1 MDPPA
6 ERGLAPYPPDLHGPH
21 GVGQPTVWQ
30 WRGTGRCRRRHRW
43 LALLALAAGFL
54 RLSACI
60 NSDRAAGV
68 AYLKAQSALRAGD
81 FRKSLAVARDGL
93 RRWPEGDP
101 AWKFRL
107 VSAEDLIYLGDL
119 KEARALLEAPGRPSD
134 ASTQARRMMDNAKV
148 AQGSEPEKASKLIRE
163 ALQVA
168 LDSHDSDVIC
178 MVRLRLSQVVPTSA
192 EAELYG
198 RAALADAERERNPF
212 LLTWARM
219 NLGFNQARFSRFDEA
234 IPLLDD
240 ARENARS
247 CGAKHLLAASLGNL
261 GWCYLML
268 GDMDRAQDA
277 LTRAEALS
285 EQIGVPDYQQ
295 RWLGELGNIYMRRGD
310 LDRAASYQQRA
321 ATLARDIGNDAWLAI
336 AFTNLSEISID
347 RGDLTAAR
355 SYNDQAL
362 AIQRH
367 LNDERWLVYSETL
380 SAEIERLARQY
391 DRAKSGYETVI
402 ERAPRA
408 NAPDILWYAYGR
420 LGALYQDT
428 GRPELAEA
436 QYRKAIETIDREWN
450 KLSSDDWKTTFLAPY
465 SLIGFF
471 KDYVDFLI
479 VRGQTEKALEIAE
492 SSRARVLNQRLEH
505 RGAVPPNF
513 QLSKLLNAAR
523 EFHTVIVSYWLTPRR
538 SAAWVIGSGRL
549 SRFDLPPEQEIAD
562 LVQKYTNTITQGG
575 DPLTQND
582 PAAPAL
588 YQAVLAPLA
597 KLIPPGSN
605 VIVVPDGAL
614 HQLNFETLVVPG
626 PPPHYWI
633 EDVAIA
639 TAPSLR
645 VLGSNDHKPARTPKL
660 LLLGEPVLTGQE
672 FPPLPN
678 VAHEIAAVEE
688 DFPPP
693 NRAVFTGASAVPEQY
708 AKSSPANFTNIHF
721 ATHATA
727 NRESPL
733 NSAIILSHQGEN
745 YKLYARDVA
754 EVPLTADLVTLSA
767 CKSAG
772 AKAYSGEGLMG
783 FAWAFL
789 QAGAQNVIASLWD
802 VDDASS
808 VEIMRR
814 LYKEIVA
821 GQTPAQALR
830 AAKLA
835 LLHSGNRGRLPY
847 YWGPLQVFTREI
859 GAAPRKAP

>member
-1 MDPPA
+1 M
-6 ERGLAPYPPDLHGPH
+6 
-21 GVGQPTVWQ
+21 
-30 WRGTGRCRRRHRW
+30 
-43 LALLALAAGFL
+43 
-54 RLSACI
+54 
-60 NSDRAAGV
+60 
-68 AYLKAQSALRAGD
+68 
-81 FRKSLAVARDGL
+81 ARDGL
-93 RRWPEGDP
+93 RSWPEGDWS
-101 AWKFRL
+101 WKFRL
-107 VSAEDLIYLGDL
+107 LFAEDLIYLGRV
-119 KEARALLEAPGRPSD
+119 KEVGSILESARIPADAALLAQLKMGRARVALNLGSASAVRLMRD
-134 ASTQARRMMDNAKV
+134 ALQAALTSRDNAT
-148 AQGSEPEKASKLIRE
+148 
-163 ALQVA
+163 
-168 LDSHDSDVIC
+168 IC
-178 MVRLRLSQVVPTSA
+178 IARLRLGEVAAGSS
-192 EAELYG
+192 EGESYI
-198 RAALADAERERNPF
+198 RAALAGAEHERDLF
-212 LLTWARM
+212 LLAWARLD
-219 NLGFNQARFSRFDEA
+219 LGYTLAKASRFDEA
-234 IPLLDD
+234 TPFLDAAQAS
-240 ARENARS
+240 ARQ
-247 CGAKHLLAASLGNL
+247 CGAKSLLAGSFGNL
-261 GWCYLML
+261 GWCYVML
-268 GDMDRAQDA
+268 GDIDRGQDYFS
-277 LTRAEALS
+277 RAEALS
-285 EQIGVPDYQQ
+285 SQIGARGTQQ
-295 RWLGELGNIYMRRGD
+295 RWLGALGAICMRQGD

-321 ATLARDIGNDAWLAI
+321 AELCRAVGDEAWLAI
-336 AFTNLSEISID
+336 ALTNLAQISL
-347 RGDLTAAR
+347 RKGDLNAAR

-362 AIQRH
+362 TIKRR
-367 LNDERWLVYSETL
+367 LGNEWSLVYSEYTA
-380 SAEIERLARQY
+380 AEIDLRAHQYERARH
-391 DRAKSGYETVI
+391 GYEMVI
-402 ERAPRA
+402 QRAPRA
-408 NAPDILWYAYGR
+408 HAPDILWQAYG
-420 LGALYQDT
+420 
-428 GRPELAEA
+428 ELAAVHQHIGKPASAEA
-436 QYRKAIETIDREWN
+436 QYRNAIDTIDREWN
-450 KLSSDDWKTTFLAPY
+450 KLSSDDWKTTFLAPGI
-465 SLIGFF
+465 LIGFF
-471 KDYVDFLI
+471 QDYVDFLI
-479 VRGQTEKALEIAE
+479 QQGKTQKALEVAE

-513 QLSKLLNAAR
+513 QLSKLISAAR
-523 EFHTVIVSYWLTPRR
+523 ESHTLILSYWLTPER
-538 SAAWVIGSGRL
+538 SSVWVIGSGRL
-549 SRFDLPPEQEIAD
+549 SRLDLPAAKEIAD

-660 LLLGEPVLTGQE
+660 LLLGEPMLTGQE

-754 EVPLTADLVTLSA
+754 DVPLTAELVTLSA

-821 GQTPAQALR
+821 GQTPAQSLR

-859 GAAPRKAP
+859 GAAPRKVP